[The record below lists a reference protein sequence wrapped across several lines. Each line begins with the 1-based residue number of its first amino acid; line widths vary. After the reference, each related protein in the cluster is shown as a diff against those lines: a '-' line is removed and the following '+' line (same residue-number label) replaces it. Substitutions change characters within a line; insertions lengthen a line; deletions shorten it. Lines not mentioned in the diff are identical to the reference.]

1 MDDGFLIG
9 ILLGVFVG
17 WLIIKKLM
25 LAMAQVAHNHQ
36 QEIAE
41 IIAVKLEE
49 IDGIFYVYDID
60 KHEFLAQGHTSEEI
74 QVRLR
79 SRFPISHFPRLCV
92 FVVEG
97 ETAVIE
103 RLNSTIQL

>member
-1 MDDGFLIG
+1 MDDGFLVG
-9 ILLGVFVG
+9 ILLGVIVSWF
-17 WLIIKKLM
+17 IIRKLL
-25 LAMAQVAHNHQ
+25 LAMSQVAHHRQ

-41 IIAVKLEE
+41 IIAAKVEE
-49 IDGIFYVYDID
+49 INGIFYVYDID

-74 QVRLR
+74 QTRLR

-97 ETAVIE
+97 EPAVIE